1 MGQEHDV
8 FDEAVWFRPAARSW
22 FSEDGTAEGYMCKT
36 DFECELG
43 MAKRGNCVYASE
55 QDLREN
61 RPCVASC
68 GIVKVKVVAVEIIQE
83 SEELDWR

>member
-1 MGQEHDV
+1 MGQEHDA
-8 FDEAVWFRPAARSW
+8 FDEAVWLRPVTGAA

-43 MAKRGNCVYASE
+43 AAKGGNVVYPSE
-55 QDLREN
+55 QDLRESK
-61 RPCVASC
+61 PCVDSC

-83 SEELDWR
+83 SEELDW